1 MNDSTLTILLIGSG
15 IGHIASSLGSI
26 AVPTLLDWK
35 KHIDAVPTL
44 MRQVFWVYSAY
55 IKMIGIAFG
64 IVSILG
70 RDELLASS
78 FLAKSI
84 NLFIVIYWTGRLAV
98 GFIYYDRSTLTGI
111 AKLSDRTLNVL
122 IVFFI
127 VVHGMAFARNMM
139 WM

>member
-1 MNDSTLTILLIGSG
+1 MNNSTLTLFLIGSG

-35 KHIDAVPTL
+35 KHINACPPL

-64 IVSILG
+64 LVSILG
-70 RDELLASS
+70 RDEMLGTS

-84 NLFIVIYWTGRLAV
+84 NLFIVIYWTGRLGL

-127 VVHGMAFARNMM
+127 VVHGMAFAKNMRLM
-139 WM
+139 